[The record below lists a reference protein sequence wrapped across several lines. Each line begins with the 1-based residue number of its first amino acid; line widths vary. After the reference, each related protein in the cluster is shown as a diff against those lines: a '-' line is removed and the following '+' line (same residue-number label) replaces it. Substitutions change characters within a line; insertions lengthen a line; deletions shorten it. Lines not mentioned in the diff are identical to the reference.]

1 MNSEINL
8 NFKIKAQIT
17 NILKICENAVKNS
30 EKIKYL

>member
-1 MNSEINL
+1 MNSKINL

-17 NILKICENAVKNS
+17 NILKIYENAVKNS